1 MAGGNVARRPS
12 EKPFGL
18 VLRAPGGGPTGLPE
32 PGSTEHA
39 MLILL
44 MLEVAALILLRRYFR
59 TAHGG

>member
-1 MAGGNVARRPS
+1 MAGGNVAPRPS

-18 VLRAPGGGPTGLPE
+18 RFRPARGGVVGLPE

-44 MLEVAALILLRRYFR
+44 MVELAALIVLRRYFR